1 MNPLEL
7 TCIGNTGVKVTR
19 LGLGGAPLSGMT
31 LVGGLFGGAARE
43 EAMRII
49 KLAFDLGIKYF
60 DTAPLYGTGRSEA
73 RYGDVLPTL
82 PRDSFVLST
91 KVGRI
96 LKRTD
101 AVDTPDDDELLKL
114 EPVFDLSRDGIL
126 KSVEESLRRLK
137 LDSVEI
143 LFLHDPDTEALENEA
158 MATAFPTMLE
168 LREQGV
174 VKAIGCGMNQWQVP
188 ARFIKAIDLDVVLL
202 AGRFTLLDHD
212 AFDEFLPLCLERNV
226 KLVIGGP
233 YNSGI
238 LARDLDKPVS
248 FNYTPAP
255 QPWIDRARAL
265 KKVCD
270 RHDVSLKATALQYVS
285 AHPTVVSVIPG
296 VGSVSE
302 LEENVRLAAVE
313 IPSALWE
320 ELKEQRLIP
329 QTAVTP

>member
-60 DTAPLYGTGRSEA
+60 DMAPLYGTGRSEA
-73 RYGDVLPTL
+73 RYGAVLPTL

-126 KSVEESLRRLK
+126 KSFEESLRRLK

-143 LFLHDPDTEALENEA
+143 LFLHDPDTEDLENEA

-296 VGSVSE
+296 AGSVSE
-302 LEENVRLAAVE
+302 LEENIRLAAVE

-320 ELKEQRLIP
+320 ELKEERLIP
-329 QTAVTP
+329 QAAVTP

>member
-320 ELKEQRLIP
+320 ELKEERLIP

>member
-1 MNPLEL
+1 M
-7 TCIGNTGVKVTR
+7 TR

-82 PRDSFVLST
+82 PRNSFVLST

-101 AVDTPDDDELLKL
+101 AADTLDDDELLKL

-212 AFDEFLPLCLERNV
+212 AFDEFLPLCLEQNV

-302 LEENVRLAAVE
+302 LEENVCLAAVE

>member
-1 MNPLEL
+1 
-7 TCIGNTGVKVTR
+7 
-19 LGLGGAPLSGMT
+19 MT

-320 ELKEQRLIP
+320 ELKEERLIP